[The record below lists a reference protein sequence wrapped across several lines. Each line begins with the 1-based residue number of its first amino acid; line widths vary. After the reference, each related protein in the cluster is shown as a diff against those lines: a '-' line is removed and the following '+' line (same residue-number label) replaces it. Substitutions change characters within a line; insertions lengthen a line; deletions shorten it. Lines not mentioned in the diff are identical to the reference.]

1 MKVAGVKESARLCHC
16 GSFPPKER
24 KEIMMLEH
32 FNLSFSEL
40 DRLGLRHLS

>member
-1 MKVAGVKESARLCHC
+1 MKESAWLCHC
-16 GSFPPKER
+16 GSSPPNEK
-24 KEIMMLEH
+24 KEIMMVEH

>member
-1 MKVAGVKESARLCHC
+1 MKESARFCQC
-16 GSFPPKER
+16 GSCSPKEK
-24 KEIMMLEH
+24 KEITMLEH